1 MKSARPAKNTPA
13 EKAYIRDLR
22 RRSAF
27 ELVDAGQ
34 AQVLSEDEY
43 PEPVQRF
50 LRRERRMVHV
60 HLSLAARRRL
70 EHLSRDRGIS
80 IEELAKEWL
89 EQDIARGRR

>member
-1 MKSARPAKNTPA
+1 MKSMRIPKATAA
-13 EKAYIRDLR
+13 ERAYVRDMR

-27 ELVDAGQ
+27 EIADAGR

-60 HLSLAARRRL
+60 RLPLAAKRRL
-70 EHLSRDRGIS
+70 ELLSREQGMS
-80 IEELAKEWL
+80 VEELARQWL
-89 EQDIARGRR
+89 EQCLDRSVG